1 LTVRSWPVS
10 RECFFGIN
18 LGSNSQLRV
27 GYWADRRRVE
37 VDTGTSLLP
46 TGKKTD
52 AGLTASGFF
61 DNRDA
66 STFASRGT
74 AAEIQYFRSDDG
86 LGADRHW
93 ERLEAA
99 ARHVMRAGATTLW
112 LTAAGGTDLGSARP
126 PTGTR
131 DALVCITLE
140 SPLE

>member
-10 RECFFGIN
+10 REGFFGIN

-46 TGKKTD
+46 TGKNTD

-61 DNRDA
+61 DDRDA

-74 AAEIQYFRSDDG
+74 AAEIQY
-86 LGADRHW
+86 L
-93 ERLEAA
+93 
-99 ARHVMRAGATTLW
+99 
-112 LTAAGGTDLGSARP
+112 
-126 PTGTR
+126 
-131 DALVCITLE
+131 
-140 SPLE
+140 SPS